1 MSEASVAVAAP
12 APIGLLA
19 ELTHRC
25 PLGCPYCSNPLNL
38 EKRDGEMDTSTWM
51 RVFDEADALGVLQV
65 HLSGGEPV
73 SRRDLVA
80 LTAHCASLGLYSNL
94 ITSGIGVTEA
104 LVVELDKAGLDHVQL
119 SVQDSDEASADRIA
133 GYQGAFAR
141 KRETARWVV
150 ASGMPLTI
158 NAVVHRANA
167 SRASQ
172 LVELAI
178 GYGARRVEIAHAQY
192 YGWALKN
199 RTALMPTR
207 EQADASWS
215 AVETLRQQ
223 YKGDILIDHVAP
235 DYHARTPKP
244 CMGGWGR
251 QTLNVSPSGKVLP
264 CHASETIP
272 GLEFWNVRDHRL
284 SEIWATSPAFDAF
297 RGVEWMA
304 EPCRTCALRESD
316 FGGCRCQALALTGD
330 AGATDPACHLSPHH
344 SLVSD
349 IARRESGA
357 DSNAPYEY
365 RRPAT
370 SGRGRGLSGKEK
382 GRL

>member
-1 MSEASVAVAAP
+1 
-12 APIGLLA
+12 LLA

-65 HLSGGEPV
+65 HLSGGEPA

-80 LTAHCASLGLYSNL
+80 LTAHCASLGHYSNL

-104 LVVELDKAGLDHVQL
+104 PVTELDKAGLDHVQL

-133 GYQGAFAR
+133 GYRGAFAR
-141 KRETARWVV
+141 KREAARWVV

-158 NAVVHRANA
+158 NAVIHRANA

-192 YGWALKN
+192 YGWALEN
-199 RTALMPTR
+199 RAALMPTR
-207 EQADASWS
+207 EQADAAWS

-251 QTLNVSPSGKVLP
+251 QTLNVSPNGKVLP
-264 CHASETIP
+264 CP
-272 GLEFWNVRDHRL
+272 GVLERAGPSLERNMG
-284 SEIWATSPAFDAF
+284 EI
-297 RGVEWMA
+297 
-304 EPCRTCALRESD
+304 
-316 FGGCRCQALALTGD
+316 
-330 AGATDPACHLSPHH
+330 AGF
-344 SLVSD
+344 
-349 IARRESGA
+349 
-357 DSNAPYEY
+357 
-365 RRPAT
+365 
-370 SGRGRGLSGKEK
+370 
-382 GRL
+382 